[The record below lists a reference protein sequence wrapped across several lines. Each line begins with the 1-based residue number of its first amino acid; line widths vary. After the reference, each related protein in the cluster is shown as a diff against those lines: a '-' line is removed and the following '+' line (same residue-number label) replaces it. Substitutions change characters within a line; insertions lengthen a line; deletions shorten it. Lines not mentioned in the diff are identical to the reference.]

1 MRISDW
7 SSDVCSSDL
16 GLGALRRAQQRLR
29 LLGDAGAVADEVEL
43 AHQLPAPGA
52 VLPAH
57 SRVAAALGLAVADGG
72 GVDHRPA
79 LDQAL
84 RDAAALARHEPLLGV
99 PDLVAG
105 LRQRSEEHTS
115 ELQSL
120 MRISY

>member
-57 SRVAAALGLAVADGG
+57 SRVAAALGLAVAAGG
-72 GVDHRPA
+72 GVDPRPA
-79 LDQAL
+79 LDSAL
-84 RDAAALARHEPLLGV
+84 HDAA
-99 PDLVAG
+99 
-105 LRQRSEEHTS
+105 
-115 ELQSL
+115 SL
-120 MRISY
+120 MSAARRVGKGWGRTCISRLTRAP